1 MSKERVTFTFDGV
14 PVHAQRG
21 QTVAGA
27 LLADG
32 VISWRVT
39 RSGGRPRGL
48 FCGIGACFDCL
59 VDVNEDRSV
68 RACLVPVQD
77 GDQVRTSA
85 SVGAADGLPLDPS
98 ARLRHDQA
106 KRPQGSQKA

>member
-1 MSKERVTFTFDGV
+1 VSKERVTFTFDGV
-14 PVHAQRG
+14 LVRAQRG

-32 VISWRVT
+32 VTSWRVT

-59 VDVNEDRSV
+59 VDVNDDRAV
-68 RACLVPVQD
+68 RACLVPVND
-77 GDQVRTSA
+77 GDRVQTSA
-85 SVGAADGLPLDPS
+85 SVVTTE
-98 ARLRHDQA
+98 
-106 KRPQGSQKA
+106 